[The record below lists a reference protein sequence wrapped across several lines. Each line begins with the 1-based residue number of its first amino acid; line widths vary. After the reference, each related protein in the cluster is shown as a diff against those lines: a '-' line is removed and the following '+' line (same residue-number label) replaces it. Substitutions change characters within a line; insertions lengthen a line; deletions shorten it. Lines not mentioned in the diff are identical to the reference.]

1 MFGIATGLMFSK
13 KLIDSAMIL
22 CLRKEV
28 LVNLHMFFVF
38 YPIDVLFLN
47 SNKIVVELKKDFRP
61 FTFYSSKN
69 KAIYIVELPLGAIE
83 KTNTTIGDIIDF

>member
-1 MFGIATGLMFSK
+1 
-13 KLIDSAMIL
+13 MIL

-28 LVNLHMFFVF
+28 PVNLHMFFVF
-38 YPIDVLFLN
+38 YSIDVLFLN
-47 SNKIVVELKKDFRP
+47 SNKIVVELKKDFQP

-69 KAIYIVELPLGAIE
+69 KAVYIVELQLGAIE